1 MLSLLIWTIGF
12 AILGLGFSNRH
23 RFLGKTLN
31 EEPDEQLTV
40 IMDKNPS
47 FRDMIRKFE
56 KRRVLLKWVSDIL
69 NVAIF
74 AFVGYLSF
82 LFFSSDSGKY
92 SYKVYLFILLTLPLL
107 LLIKR
112 PFFNLKRFT
121 RQYKNQVLSLL
132 IKAVNPALGYKSDGV
147 LPLEIIKDSEIFNL
161 QHFANE
167 LNKNYQG
174 EDLIYGEVNGVGLAF
189 SDVEAFSGIGKEVKL
204 VFTGTFLSADFPF
217 DFKGKTFVVPDL
229 SASGFKEDLLSK
241 SVTNKKTFKTE
252 GDRVDLVD
260 PTFEKIY
267 DVFSTNE
274 EEARYIMSPQL
285 RKSLLKLDGEANDK
299 VVVALSFIG
308 NQVFIGMLF
317 NYLKFEPSLNIPL
330 DRMNIL
336 TYAYN
341 QLNLV
346 LEVVAEIQAFHKN
359 KKASVGV

>member
-1 MLSLLIWTIGF
+1 MLSLLLWTIGF
-12 AILGLGFSNRH
+12 AVLGLGFSNRH
-23 RFLGKTLN
+23 RLFGSN
-31 EEPDEQLTV
+31 INDVPDEQLSV

-47 FRDMIRKFE
+47 FRDTIRKFE
-56 KRRVLLKWVSDIL
+56 KRRVVLKWISDIL

-74 AFVGYLSF
+74 MFVGYLSF
-82 LFFSSDSGKY
+82 LFFSNESGKL
-92 SYKVYLFILLTLPLL
+92 SYKLYFFILLTLPLL

-112 PFFNLKRFT
+112 PFFRLKRFT
-121 RQYKNQVLSLL
+121 RQFKNQVMTLL
-132 IKAVNPALGYKSDGV
+132 IKSVHPALGYKADGV

-161 QHFANE
+161 HNFAKE

-241 SVTNKKTFKTE
+241 SVTNKKTFSTE
-252 GDRVDLVD
+252 GERIDLVD
-260 PTFEKIY
+260 PTFEKVY

-285 RKSLLKLDGEANDK
+285 RKALLKLDGEANDK

-330 DRMNIL
+330 NKMNIL
-336 TYAYN
+336 CYAYN
-341 QLNLV
+341 QLSLV

-359 KKASVGV
+359 QKASVEV